1 MHIIVNRG
9 LIVKIIIKI
18 LIGFL
23 LFLIFLFAG
32 FAIYAHICISKLDK
46 TLIQGS
52 DLLKNFQN
60 QLMFFDSEEKALES
74 TSKEGKTVIKLEELP
89 NYLKYAFISIED
101 KNFYK
106 HNGINLKRI
115 IKSFYDNITSGYAK
129 SGASTISQQ
138 LIKNLHLSSKKTLE
152 RKIQEAYLTKKL
164 EKNYSK
170 DEILETY
177 LNVIYFG
184 NNTYGIENASKKYFD
199 KNAKDL
205 SLCEAATL
213 AGIIKSPSLYSPI
226 ENPKNCLERR
236 NLVLSEMQKDGY
248 ISYDEYLFES
258 QKDLGL
264 ILQQSVLNNTPYFK
278 NCLKEAEEI
287 LNLSE
292 TEIATSNYK
301 IYTYLDSLSQQNIIN
316 NLKYTANQLPSYHDF
331 CVLAIDN
338 QTSGVSVYISN
349 TTKTIVRQ
357 PGSLIKPIL
366 CYAPAFEEGI
376 LSPLTPIN
384 DEKIEYNNWHPKNV
398 DGTYEGFISCREAL
412 YKSKNIPA
420 IKTLSYVGIQKAKQY
435 AQKMGINFDETDN
448 HLALALGA
456 MRYGIDIKTLA
467 CCYSCFANSGKYE
480 NAHFIKKITDQSG
493 NTIYELNHIKTEVFS
508 EETSF
513 LINDILKD
521 CAEFGTAKKLND
533 LNLPLSAKTG
543 TVGDDSGNSDSWC
556 ISYNQKMTICS
567 WVGNLT
573 NKKEN
578 NLNNSQNGGTIAA
591 NFSIKAWEKYKTLK
605 NWFNAPLNIEKAN
618 IDKIDYNEKH
628 ILNLATINTPK
639 EFVLTDY
646 FNKKYIP
653 KTFANNFDNIV
664 APILT
669 VKKEENNLIF
679 LFEQKSIFK
688 YDLYCNNILIVENIN
703 TNYKINFPTENS
715 CFYIL
720 MINKYNLNNKKSNEV
735 LVYNTS

>member
-1 MHIIVNRG
+1 M
-9 LIVKIIIKI
+9 KIIFKI

-23 LFLIFLFAG
+23 LFFIFLFAG

-46 TLIQGS
+46 SLIQGS
-52 DLLKNFQN
+52 NLLKNFQN
-60 QLMFFDSEEKALES
+60 QLMFFDNEEKALES
-74 TSKEGKTVIKLEELP
+74 TSFEGKTVAKLEELP

-101 KNFYK
+101 KKFYE

-115 IKSFYDNITSGYAK
+115 LKSVFDNITSGYAK

-138 LIKNLHLSSKKTLE
+138 LIKNIHLSSQKTLE

-199 KNAKDL
+199 KSAKDL
-205 SLCEAATL
+205 SLNEAATL

-226 ENPKNCLERR
+226 ENPQNCLERR

-248 ISYDEYLFES
+248 ILYDEFLLES

-264 ILQQSVLNNTPYFK
+264 KLQKNILNNTPYFK

-287 LNLSE
+287 LSLDE

-301 IYTYLDSLSQQNIIN
+301 IYTYLDSQSQQNTIN
-316 NLKYTANQLPSYHDF
+316 NLKSTTNQLSSFNDF
-331 CVLAIDN
+331 CVVALDN
-338 QTSGVSVYISN
+338 QTCGVSVYISN
-349 TTKTIVRQ
+349 TTKSILRQ

-384 DEKIEYNNWHPKNV
+384 DEKIEYHNWQPKNV
-398 DGTYEGFISCREAL
+398 DGTYEGYISCREAL

-420 IKTLSYVGIQKAKQY
+420 IKTLSYVGIEKAKQY
-435 AQKMGINFDETDN
+435 AQEMGIIFDESDN

-456 MRYGIDIKTLA
+456 MRYGTDIKTLVS
-467 CCYSCFANSGKYE
+467 CYMCFANNGKYE
-480 NAHFIKKITDQSG
+480 KAHFIKKITDQNG
-493 NTIYELNHIKTEVFS
+493 NIVYELKHTNTHVFS
-508 EETSF
+508 EETCF

-521 CAEFGTAKKLND
+521 CAEFGTAKKLNT
-533 LNLPLSAKTG
+533 LNLTLSAKTG
-543 TVGDDSGNSDSWC
+543 TVGDDNGNSDSWC

-591 NFSIKAWEKYKTLK
+591 TLSVKAWENFKTLN
-605 NWFNAPLNIEKAN
+605 NWFNTPSNIEKVN
-618 IDKIDYNEKH
+618 IDKIDYDEKH
-628 ILNLATINTPK
+628 ILNLASINTPQ
-639 EFVLTDY
+639 EFILTDY
-646 FNKKYIP
+646 FNKKFLP
-653 KTFANNFDNIV
+653 KTYSNNFDNLI

-669 VKKEENNLIF
+669 LKKEGDFLTF
-679 LFEQKSIFK
+679 LFEQKNIFK
-688 YDLYCNNILIVENIN
+688 YDLYCNNILIVENVN
-703 TNYKINFPTENS
+703 TNYKIDFPTENS

-735 LVYNTS
+735 IVYNTS

>member
-1 MHIIVNRG
+1 M
-9 LIVKIIIKI
+9 KIIFKI

-23 LFLIFLFAG
+23 LFFIFLFAG

-46 TLIQGS
+46 SLIQGS
-52 DLLKNFQN
+52 NLLKNFQN
-60 QLMFFDSEEKALES
+60 QLMFFDNDEKSLES
-74 TSKEGKTVIKLEELP
+74 TSYEGKTVAKLEELP

-101 KNFYK
+101 KKFYE

-115 IKSFYDNITSGYAK
+115 LKSIFDNITSGYAK

-138 LIKNLHLSSKKTLE
+138 LIKNIHLSSQKTLE

-199 KNAKDL
+199 TNAKDL
-205 SLCEAATL
+205 SLNEAATL

-226 ENPKNCLERR
+226 ENPQNCLERR

-248 ISYDEYLFES
+248 ISYDELLFES

-264 ILQQSVLNNTPYFK
+264 KLQQSVLNNTPYFK
-278 NCLKEAEEI
+278 NCLKEAEDI
-287 LNLSE
+287 LNLNE
-292 TEIATSNYK
+292 AEIATSNYK
-301 IYTYLDSLSQQNIIN
+301 IYTYLDSQSQQNIIN
-316 NLKYTANQLPSYHDF
+316 NLKSTTNQLSSFNDF
-331 CVLAIDN
+331 CVITLDN
-338 QTSGVSVYISN
+338 QTCGVSVYISN
-349 TTKTIVRQ
+349 TTKSILRQ

-384 DEKIEYNNWHPKNV
+384 DEKIEYNNWQPKNV
-398 DGTYEGFISCREAL
+398 DGTYEGYISCREAL

-435 AQKMGINFDETDN
+435 AQKMGIIFDESDN

-456 MRYGIDIKTLA
+456 MRYGTDIKTLA
-467 CCYSCFANSGKYE
+467 SCYACFANNGKYE
-480 NAHFIKKITDQSG
+480 KAHFIKKITDKNG
-493 NTIYELNHIKTEVFS
+493 NIVYELKHTKTQVFS
-508 EETSF
+508 EETCF

-521 CAEFGTAKKLND
+521 CAEFGTAKKLKS
-533 LNLPLSAKTG
+533 LNLTLSAKTG
-543 TVGDDSGNSDSWC
+543 TVGDDNGNSDSWC

-578 NLNNSQNGGTIAA
+578 NLNNRQNGGTIAA
-591 NFSIKAWEKYKTLK
+591 TVSIKAWENYKTLN
-605 NWFNAPLNIEKAN
+605 NWFNAPSNIEKVN
-618 IDKIDYNEKH
+618 IDKIDYDEKH
-628 ILNLATINTPK
+628 ILNLASINTPQ
-639 EFVLTDY
+639 EFILTDY
-646 FNKKYIP
+646 FNKKFIP
-653 KTFANNFDNIV
+653 KTFANNFDNLI

-669 VKKEENNLIF
+669 LKKEDNSLTF
-679 LFEQKSIFK
+679 LFEQKNIFK
-688 YDLYCNNILIVENIN
+688 YDLYCNNVLIVENVN

-735 LVYNTS
+735 IVYNTS